1 MIKIQG
7 HRGYPDAYPEN
18 TMPSFIAT
26 YETGAFGFEMD
37 VRITADGE
45 YAIIHDETLDR
56 TTNGTGTVKFVNYY
70 GYIDTLDAGSWFSPV
85 FTGVKI
91 PTLDDVLNEF
101 KDKNVKLILNFY
113 FTGSSKTSDIHGAI
127 DKVVSKGMTNQV
139 HIFAPPDDINIA
151 KAYNP
156 NLYTLNGGM
165 ATISTYQDILDNA
178 IANNHNAVS
187 ISSNANDTDATTM
200 INDIKSS
207 GKEVHVSY
215 LTSNYESRVQ
225 RFVDFGADYILG
237 NDPLIMQNYVN
248 SISPNDPPPDEEPP
262 DYTKNPASFIVNSEH
277 TINKPYGTLKSDL
290 YVVKSYGFVKGNQHL
305 TK

>member
-7 HRGYPDAYPEN
+7 HRGFPDLYPEN
-18 TMPSFIAT
+18 TIISFQKTLEA
-26 YETGAFGFEMD
+26 GAEAIEMD
-37 VRITADGE
+37 IRVTADGE
-45 YAIIHDETLDR
+45 YIILHDETVDR
-56 TTNGTGTVKFVNYY
+56 TTNGTGNAKFINYY
-70 GYIDTLDAGSWFSPV
+70 GYIDGLDAGSWFSAEYAGTRV
-85 FTGVKI
+85 
-91 PTLDDVLNEF
+91 PTLDQVLVEF
-101 KDKNVKLILNFY
+101 KGKNIKLVLQLY
-113 FTGSSKTSDIHGAI
+113 FTGASRLQNIRDVI
-127 DKVVSKGMTNQV
+127 DKVVTKNMINQV
-139 HIFAPPDDINIA
+139 YIFAPPDDINEV
-151 KAYNP
+151 KSYDNRF
-156 NLYTLNGGM
+156 YTLNSGM
-165 ATISTYQDILDNA
+165 ATINTYQTILDNA

-187 ISSNANDTDATTM
+187 ISSNANDADLNTM
-200 INDIKSS
+200 ITAIKNA

-225 RFVDFGADYILG
+225 RFIDFGADYILG

-290 YVVKSYGFVKGNQHL
+290 YVVKSYGFVKGNQYL